1 MGIIYNMYVLNYL
14 LYRQISKKGGLLVL
28 FFVNLRAAFDSVDRS
43 RLLVALRERGVKKGL
58 VRRCRITKD
67 KC

>member
-1 MGIIYNMYVLNYL
+1 MGIIYNIYVLNYL
-14 LYRQISKKGGLLVL
+14 LNRQISKKGGLLVL
-28 FFVNLRAAFDSVDRS
+28 FFANLRAAFDSVDRS